1 MDVINIDMSTNFLN
15 EVYGCKLVDLE
26 SLDQKIDSKFENR

>member
-15 EVYGCKLVDLE
+15 EVFSCKHAALE
-26 SLDQKIDSKFENR
+26 SLSQKIDSKVEN